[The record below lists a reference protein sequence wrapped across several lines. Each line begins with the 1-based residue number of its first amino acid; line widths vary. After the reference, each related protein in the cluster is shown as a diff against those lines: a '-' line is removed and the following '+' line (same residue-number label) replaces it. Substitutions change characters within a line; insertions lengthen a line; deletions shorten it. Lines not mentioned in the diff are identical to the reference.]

1 MNKVSEF
8 INKHKIAIN
17 LFVLVFWL
25 VLLYTNY
32 QEMKQ
37 ENTLSEKKG
46 FFVLG
51 ILFMIVAFFNL
62 FRALKEKNT
71 KD

>member
-71 KD
+71 KN

>member
-8 INKHKIAIN
+8 LNKYKIAIN
-17 LFVLVFWL
+17 LFVLAFWL

-71 KD
+71 KI